1 METVKDV
8 CRETGVTRKR
18 LFYYDRI
25 GLLKPTKRVGP
36 QKTKMYGPK
45 AIERLKLILLYQ
57 KAGLRLYEIER
68 ILDGDKESKADCL
81 KSALDRLKKQAE
93 EIELQISF
101 AEHLLNTIDEKQNI
115 AE

>member
-8 CRETGVTRKR
+8 CRATGVTRKR

-45 AIERLKLILLYQ
+45 AIERLRLILLYQ
-57 KAGLRLYEIER
+57 KAGLRLSEIEK
-68 ILDGDKESKADCL
+68 ILDGDDESKADCL
-81 KSALDRLKKQAE
+81 LSALARLKKQAD
-93 EIELQISF
+93 EIEQQISF
-101 AEHLLNTIDEKQNI
+101 ARQLLNTIDDNHNNPE
-115 AE
+115 